1 MARVEPRL
9 VDDEEHRERHQ
20 AQDERHL
27 PEAHGLTRLAHRHRP
42 RAESDDEDAGQQLTA
57 QLPRVEGQLVD
68 APVPGEMRA

>member
-20 AQDERHL
+20 ARDERHL
-27 PEAHGLTRLAHRHRP
+27 PDAHGVTRLAYRRRQ

-57 QLPRVEGQLVD
+57 QLPRVEGQPVD
-68 APVPGEMRA
+68 APAPGEMRA